1 MNEKM
6 QKTRIA
12 VIGLGYVGLPLAVE
26 FGKKYPT
33 IGFDISENRV
43 AELQAG
49 EDKTLEVETG
59 ELEPCENL
67 SFSHN
72 PGDIASA
79 NVFIITVPTPIDEH
93 KRPDLGPL
101 QAASKT
107 VGRVLK
113 PKDVV
118 IIESTVF
125 PGATEEICV
134 PILEKESGLKYNRDF
149 FAGYSP
155 ERINPGDK
163 QRRLTNIRKVTSG
176 SNPEVAEFV
185 DHLYASIITAGTYKA
200 SSIAVAEAAKVIENT
215 QRDVNIALINEL
227 AKLFNR
233 LGLDTEEVL
242 EAAGTK
248 WNFLPFRPGLVGGHC
263 IGVDP
268 YYLTHKAA
276 EVGYRP
282 EIILAG
288 RRLNDGMGEYIADKV
303 TRLMTGRRIHV
314 VDSNI
319 LVMGLTFKENCPDL
333 RNTRVIDII
342 NEFKLLNANVE
353 VHDPWVDQQE
363 ASKEYGVTMIDEP
376 QKGYYDAIILAVS
389 HRQFKTLGA
398 DTIRSYG
405 KPVHVL
411 YDVKYLLPAS
421 EVDGRL

>member
-33 IGFDISENRV
+33 IGFDISESRV

-49 EDKTLEVETG
+49 EDKTLEVEAS

-79 NVFIITVPTPIDEH
+79 NVFIITVPTPIDKH

-101 QAASKT
+101 EAASKT

-163 QRRLTNIRKVTSG
+163 QHRLTNIRKVTSG

-215 QRDVNIALINEL
+215 QRDVNIALVNEL

-314 VDSNI
+314 VDANI

-363 ASKEYGVTMIDEP
+363 ASKVYGVTMIDEP
-376 QKGYYDAIILAVS
+376 KKGHYDAIILAVS
-389 HRQFKTLGA
+389 HQQFKTLGA
-398 DTIRSYG
+398 DTLRSYG